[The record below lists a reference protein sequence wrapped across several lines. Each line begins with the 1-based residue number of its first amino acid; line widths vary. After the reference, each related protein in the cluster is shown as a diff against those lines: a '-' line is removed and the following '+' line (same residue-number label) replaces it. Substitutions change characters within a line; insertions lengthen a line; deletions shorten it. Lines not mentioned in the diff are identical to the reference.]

1 MAGANAVLSATER
14 KELDRLMAKANAGN
28 VHAPAVRL
36 GEPYLALVN
45 LSVPR
50 RGEPLRNASGQPDVP
65 QTDLV
70 HAGET
75 VYLTD
80 DEAARFNRHDP
91 DRDGRRIP
99 VVRKLSEGTDK
110 PFVHPSLMSGPT
122 FRPGPNPPGGTGP
135 RADPPG
141 SSQLIEMNPVPE
153 SAAPGVGDENGKLTD
168 ALDIPPGGGA
178 RQAAGLGADMDV
190 VAAAKAAM
198 GRK

>member
-1 MAGANAVLSATER
+1 MAGTNATLTAAEQR
-14 KELDRLMAKANAGN
+14 DLDKLMARANAGA
-28 VHAPAVRL
+28 VHTPALRL

-50 RGEPLRNASGQPDVP
+50 RGEPVRNAAGQPDVP

-75 VYLTD
+75 VYLTA

-99 VVRKLSEGTDK
+99 VVRKLSEGTDR

-122 FRPGPNPPGGTGP
+122 FRPGPLPPGGTGP

-153 SAAPGVGDENGKLTD
+153 SSAPGVGDENGKLTD

-178 RQAAGLGADMDV
+178 RQAAAPGADMDI
-190 VAAAKAAM
+190 VAAAKSAM

>member
-1 MAGANAVLSATER
+1 MASATLSKAEQDQ
-14 KELDRLMAKANAGN
+14 LDKLLAKANAGS
-28 VHAPAVRL
+28 VHAPALRL

-75 VYLTD
+75 VYLTA
-80 DEAARFNRHDP
+80 DEAARFNRCDP
-91 DRDGRRIP
+91 DRDGRRVP
-99 VVRKLSEGTDK
+99 VVRKLSEGSDL
-110 PFVHPSLMSGPT
+110 PFVHPSLVSGPT
-122 FRPGPNPPGGTGP
+122 FRPGPIPPGGTGP
-135 RADPPG
+135 RPDPPG
-141 SSQLIEMNPVPE
+141 SSRVIETSPVPE
-153 SAAPGVGDENGKLTD
+153 ASSPGVGDENGKLTD